1 MDATAPESIYIPVN
15 CANKKAPC
23 PHCGKPGKLIRTH
36 TRDVRTI
43 AYKIVAWLV
52 LTYGEYKACCGCCK
66 TFCNTPEDVLPK
78 AKYDNK
84 VRQAVIDRLLED
96 GMNMESILR
105 ALKRDFLLELSV
117 GFVYDC
123 LHDMLKRTELAYHR
137 EMVLQLFSGTL
148 CVDEIHLGKYTLL
161 LATDPLSDIPVAFA
175 LVSTNDQPHMRR
187 FLKNLRTW
195 GLQPQV
201 VITDDSK
208 LYPKVLEEL
217 WPDADHQLCVFH
229 VIKNINKLVLDAL
242 RRLRNKLERKGKGG
256 RRKRRGRKSKAQKL
270 RQQRRGPT
278 AKEKSKFIYKHRFL
292 IVMREEEFSKEDKKN
307 LKQMQQYLPE
317 LATLREFTTQLYA
330 LFDVDQ
336 SEHQAKCRRTNLV
349 YKAAYQAI
357 PELAKALEML
367 GREQFSKMVAFLR
380 SPAAKRVRTNN
391 HVERANRKI
400 RFWEK
405 VRYKWRRQRTL
416 IQFIILALDHWWKRV
431 REMRAKTGGKS
442 QGKTSGKSNQN
453 TAQKKNGGKTQ
464 KSAKIA
470 AKPDKMM
477 V

>member
-1 MDATAPESIYIPVN
+1 MDANAPECIYIPVD
-15 CANKKAPC
+15 CAHKKAPC
-23 PHCGKPGKLIRTH
+23 PQCGKRGKLIRTH
-36 TRDVRTI
+36 TREVRTI
-43 AYKIVAWLV
+43 AYQKVAWLE
-52 LTYGEYKACCGCCK
+52 LTYGEYKARCGCCK

-105 ALKRDFLLELSV
+105 ALRRDFLLELSV

-123 LHDMLKRTELAYHR
+123 LHDMVQRTELAEHR
-137 EMVLQLFSGTL
+137 AMVLELFSGTL

-195 GLQPQV
+195 GLQPRV
-201 VITDDSK
+201 VVSDDSA
-208 LYPKVLEEL
+208 LYPKVLKEL
-217 WPDADHQLCVFH
+217 WPAAEHQLCVFH

-242 RRLRNKLERKGKGG
+242 RRLRNALSRQGNAG
-256 RRKRRGRKSKAQKL
+256 RRKKRGRKSKAQKL
-270 RQQRRGPT
+270 REERRGPT

-292 IVMREEEFSKEDKKN
+292 IVLREEEFTAEDKKN
-307 LKQMQQYLPE
+307 LKQMQQYMPE
-317 LATLREFTTQLYA
+317 LATLREFTSQLYA
-330 LFDVDQ
+330 LFDVNQ
-336 SEHQAKCRRTNLV
+336 SEHQAKCRRALFVKKPT
-349 YKAAYQAI
+349 YQAI
-357 PELAKALEML
+357 PELAKAVEML
-367 GREQFSKMVAFLR
+367 VPEQFTKMIAFLR
-380 SPAAKRVRTNN
+380 SPAGERVRTNN

-405 VRYKWRRQRTL
+405 VRYKWRRRRTL
-416 IQFIILALDHWWKRV
+416 IRFIILAMDHWWKRV
-431 REMRAKTGGKS
+431 RELRAKKGPKRRC
-442 QGKTSGKSNQN
+442 KTSAKTNRQ
-453 TAQKKNGGKTQ
+453 TAQKSNRAKAQKN
-464 KSAKIA
+464 A
-470 AKPDKMM
+470 AKPDKKT

>member
-1 MDATAPESIYIPVN
+1 MDAETPEFIYIPLD
-15 CANKKAPC
+15 CADKKAPC
-23 PHCGKPGKLIRTH
+23 PKCGKRGKLICTH
-36 TRDVRTI
+36 TRQVRTI
-43 AYKIVAWLV
+43 AYQKVAWLK
-52 LTYGEYKACCGCCK
+52 LTYGEYKARCGCCK
-66 TFCNTPEDVLPK
+66 TFCNTPPNVLPK

-105 ALKRDFLLELSV
+105 ALRRDFLLELSV

-123 LHDMLKRTELAYHR
+123 LHDMVQRTELAEHR
-137 EMVLQLFSGTL
+137 AMVLAMFSGTL

-187 FLKNLRTW
+187 FLKNLLTW

-201 VITDDSK
+201 VVSDDSA
-208 LYPKVLEEL
+208 LYPKVLKEL
-217 WPDADHQLCVFH
+217 WPDAEHQLCVFH

-242 RRLRNKLERKGKGG
+242 RRLRNALSRKGNSG
-256 RRKRRGRKSKAQKL
+256 RRKKRGRKSKAHKL
-270 RQQRRGPT
+270 RQKRRGPS

-292 IVMREEEFSKEDKKN
+292 IVRREEELDEADKKN
-307 LKQMQQYLPE
+307 LKQMQQYMPE
-317 LATLREFTTQLYA
+317 LATLRAFTNELYA

-336 SEHQAKCRRTNLV
+336 SEHQAKCRRAV
-349 YKAAYQAI
+349 FVKKEAYQAI

-367 GREQFSKMVAFLR
+367 VPEQFKKMIAFLR
-380 SPAAKRVRTNN
+380 SPAGKRVRTNN

-405 VRYKWRRQRTL
+405 VRYKWRRRRTL
-416 IQFIILALDHWWKRV
+416 IRFIILALDHWWKRV
-431 REMRAKTGGKS
+431 REMRAKVGAKPRC
-442 QGKTSGKSNQN
+442 KTSAKTNRKTTERDSGPK
-453 TAQKKNGGKTQ
+453 ARKN
-464 KSAKIA
+464 A
-470 AKPDKMM
+470 AKPAKIT

>member
-1 MDATAPESIYIPVN
+1 MDAEAPECVYMPVD
-15 CANKKAPC
+15 CASKKAPC
-23 PHCGKPGKLIRTH
+23 PKCGNRGKLIRTH
-36 TRDVRTI
+36 TRKVRTI
-43 AYKIVAWLV
+43 AYKKVAWLV
-52 LTYGEYKACCGCCK
+52 LTYGEYQARCGCCK

-105 ALKRDFLLELSV
+105 ALRRDFLLELSV

-123 LHDMLKRTELAYHR
+123 LHDMVHRTELAEHR
-137 EMVLQLFSGTL
+137 AMVLELFSGTL

-187 FLKNLRTW
+187 FLMNLRTW
-195 GLQPQV
+195 GLQPGV
-201 VITDDSK
+201 VVSDDSP
-208 LYPKVLEEL
+208 LYPKVLKEL
-217 WPDADHQLCVFH
+217 WPDAEHQLCVFH

-242 RRLRNKLERKGKGG
+242 RRLRNALSRKGNAG

-270 RQQRRGPT
+270 RQEKRGPT

-292 IVMREEEFSKEDKKN
+292 IVMREEDLDEQDIKN
-307 LKQMQQYLPE
+307 LKQMKAYMPE
-317 LATLREFTTQLYA
+317 LATLREFTSALYA

-336 SEHQAKCRRTNLV
+336 SEHQAKCRRAALV
-349 YKAAYQAI
+349 KKATYQAI

-367 GREQFSKMVAFLR
+367 VPEQFRKMIAFLR
-380 SPAAKRVRTNN
+380 SPVGQRVRTNN

-405 VRYKWRRQRTL
+405 IRYKWRRRRTL
-416 IQFIILALDHWWKRV
+416 IRFIVLALNHWWKRV
-431 REMRAKTGGKS
+431 REMRAEERAKHQRRTTAKTNRK
-442 QGKTSGKSNQN
+442 
-453 TAQKKNGGKTQ
+453 TAQKSNSATAQKNP
-464 KSAKIA
+464 
-470 AKPDKMM
+470 AKPDKIAA
-477 V
+477 

>member
-1 MDATAPESIYIPVN
+1 MDAEAPECVYIPVT
-15 CANKKAPC
+15 CASKKAPC
-23 PHCGKPGKLIRTH
+23 PKCGKRGKLIRTH
-36 TRDVRTI
+36 TREVRTI
-43 AYKIVAWLV
+43 AYKKVAWLE
-52 LTYGEYKACCGCCK
+52 LTYGEYEARCGCCK

-105 ALKRDFLLELSV
+105 ALRRDFLLELSV

-123 LHDMLKRTELAYHR
+123 LHDMVQRTELAEHR
-137 EMVLQLFSGTL
+137 AMVIELFSGTL

-187 FLKNLRTW
+187 FLMNLRTW

-201 VITDDSK
+201 VVSDDSP
-208 LYPKVLEEL
+208 LYPKVLKEL
-217 WPDADHQLCVFH
+217 WPDAEHQLCVFH

-242 RRLRNKLERKGKGG
+242 RRLRNALSRKGNAG

-270 RQQRRGPT
+270 RQERRGPT

-292 IVMREEEFSKEDKKN
+292 IVRREEEFDAEDKKN
-307 LKQMQQYLPE
+307 LKQMKQYMPE
-317 LATLREFTTQLYA
+317 LATLREFTSQLYA
-330 LFDVDQ
+330 LFDVNQ
-336 SEHQAKCRRTNLV
+336 SEHQAKCRRAV
-349 YKAAYQAI
+349 FVKKATYQAI

-367 GREQFSKMVAFLR
+367 VPEQFTKMIAFLR
-380 SPAAKRVRTNN
+380 SPVAKRIRTNN

-405 VRYKWRRQRTL
+405 VRYKWRRRRTL
-416 IQFIILALDHWWKRV
+416 IRFIILALDHWWKRV
-431 REMRAKTGGKS
+431 REMRAKVGPKRRRNTS
-442 QGKTSGKSNQN
+442 AKTNRK
-453 TAQKKNGGKTQ
+453 TAQRSNGAKAQKN
-464 KSAKIA
+464 A
-470 AKPDKMM
+470 AKPDKIAA
-477 V
+477 

>member
-1 MDATAPESIYIPVN
+1 MDANAPACIYIPVN

-23 PHCGKPGKLIRTH
+23 PKCGKRGKLIRTH
-36 TRDVRTI
+36 TREVRTI
-43 AYKIVAWLV
+43 AYKKVAWLE
-52 LTYGEYKACCGCCK
+52 LTYGEYKARCGCCK
-66 TFCNTPEDVLPK
+66 TFCNTPQDVLPK

-105 ALKRDFLLELSV
+105 ALRRDFLLELSV

-123 LHDMLKRTELAYHR
+123 LHDMVQRTELAEHR
-137 EMVLQLFSGTL
+137 ALVLELFSGTL

-175 LVSTNDQPHMRR
+175 LVSTNDQAHMRR

-195 GLQPQV
+195 GLQPRV
-201 VITDDSK
+201 VVSDDSP
-208 LYPKVLEEL
+208 LYPKVLQEL
-217 WPDADHQLCVFH
+217 WPAAEHQLCVFH

-242 RRLRNKLERKGKGG
+242 RRMRNALSRKGNAG

-270 RQQRRGPT
+270 RQERRGPS

-292 IVMREEEFSKEDKKN
+292 IVRREEEFDEADKKN
-307 LKQMQQYLPE
+307 LQQMQQYMPE
-317 LATLREFTTQLYA
+317 LATLREFTSQLYA
-330 LFDVDQ
+330 LFGVDQ
-336 SEHQAKCRRTNLV
+336 SEHQAKCRRAV
-349 YKAAYQAI
+349 FVKKAAYQAI

-367 GREQFSKMVAFLR
+367 VPEQFTKMIAFLR
-380 SPAAKRVRTNN
+380 SPVAKRVRTNN

-405 VRYKWRRQRTL
+405 VRYKWRRRRTL
-416 IQFIILALDHWWKRV
+416 IRFIILALDHWWKRL
-431 REMRAKTGGKS
+431 RESRAKTVKAGAKRPC
-442 QGKTSGKSNQN
+442 KTSGKTNQKRN
-453 TAQKKNGGKTQ
+453 SAKAQKN
-464 KSAKIA
+464 A
-470 AKPDKMM
+470 AKPEKTM

>member
-1 MDATAPESIYIPVN
+1 MDANAPECVYIPVN

-23 PHCGKPGKLIRTH
+23 PKCGNRGKLIRTH
-36 TRDVRTI
+36 TREVRTI
-43 AYKIVAWLV
+43 AYKKVAWLE
-52 LTYGEYKACCGCCK
+52 LTYGEYKARCGCCK

-84 VRQAVIDRLLED
+84 VRQAVIDRLIED

-105 ALKRDFLLELSV
+105 ALRRDFLLELSV

-123 LHDMLKRTELAYHR
+123 LHDMVKRTELAEHR
-137 EMVLQLFSGTL
+137 EMVLKLFSGTL

-161 LATDPLSDIPVAFA
+161 LASDPLSDIPVAFA
-175 LVSTNDQPHMRR
+175 LVSSNDQPHMRR

-195 GLQPQV
+195 GLQPRV
-201 VITDDSK
+201 VVSDDSP
-208 LYPKVLEEL
+208 LYPKVLKEL
-217 WPDADHQLCVFH
+217 WPDAEHQLCVFH

-242 RRLRNKLERKGKGG
+242 RRLRNALARKGNAG

-270 RQQRRGPT
+270 RQERCGPT

-292 IVMREEEFSKEDKKN
+292 IVMREEEFDEEDQKN
-307 LKQMQQYLPE
+307 LKQMQQYMPE
-317 LATLREFTTQLYA
+317 LATLREFTSQLYA
-330 LFDVDQ
+330 LFDVNQ
-336 SEHQAKCRRTNLV
+336 SEHQAKCRRAAFV
-349 YKAAYQAI
+349 KKAAYQAI

-367 GREQFSKMVAFLR
+367 VPEQFTKMIAFLR
-380 SPAAKRVRTNN
+380 SPAGKRVRTNN

-405 VRYKWRRQRTL
+405 VRYKWRRRRTL
-416 IQFIILALDHWWKRV
+416 IRFIILALDHWWKRV
-431 REMRAKTGGKS
+431 RELRAKVEAKRRC
-442 QGKTSGKSNQN
+442 KTSGKTNRT
-453 TAQKKNGGKTQ
+453 TAQKSTDAKVQKN
-464 KSAKIA
+464 A
-470 AKPDKMM
+470 AKPDKKT